1 MNEMKNA
8 ECCLLFYDYF
18 FTQNENV
25 DTTFFFLQFSLVK
38 RNTTHE

>member
-1 MNEMKNA
+1 MKNEMKNA

-25 DTTFFFLQFSLVK
+25 DTTFFLQFSLVK